1 MFFAL
6 QVDFFLIE
14 YKSIKILK
22 KVFQNKGDNDF
33 YLMKILLNKN

>member
-14 YKSIKILK
+14 YNSIKILK
-22 KVFQNKGDNDF
+22 KVFQNKDDNNF
-33 YLMKILLNKN
+33 YLTVNHDK

>member
-14 YKSIKILK
+14 YNSIEILK
-22 KVFQNKGDNDF
+22 KVFQNKGDNNF
-33 YLMKILLNKN
+33 YSI